1 MTAGFVGWRSGVCG
15 EGVGGVCCVLCGWRS
30 GECGEGVGGVCCV
43 GGGVE
48 CVVREWVVCVVWVAE
63 WSVW

>member
-1 MTAGFVGWRSGVCG
+1 M
-15 EGVGGVCCVLCGWRS
+15 
-30 GECGEGVGGVCCV
+30 CGEGVGGVCCV

-48 CVVREWVVCVVWVAE
+48 CVVREWVVCVVCYVGGGMECVVRAWVLCVVWVAE